1 MIECSV
7 YTDKDSVM
15 WDKFVTSA
23 NNGTIFHL
31 RRFLGY
37 HPNDRFEDRS
47 LLFHKNGK
55 FVAAFPACI
64 LRDDSKTILHSH
76 LGASFGGFV
85 LEESTGLKDTFELVE
100 ALKNYS
106 HENNINEIVLTL
118 PPIIYL
124 TRLSNNLDFALNK
137 NGFSYV
143 KRELSSVLSLKPSL
157 SANLKNFRAEAR
169 TAFRRAQKLGVEIR
183 ESEDYPTFYKLLE
196 SNLSIRHGVTPTH
209 TIDELVK
216 LKNLFPDRIEL
227 LTAFAEGKMIAGVIL
242 IECNPKAI
250 IAFYICHD
258 ENFQQFRA
266 VNLLFH
272 DIIKRAIQ
280 KKFKYLDF
288 GTFTVDMDPNWG
300 LGRFKESFGASGLF
314 RDTFKIEL

>member
-64 LRDDSKTILHSH
+64 LRDESKTILHSH

-118 PPIIYL
+118 PP
-124 TRLSNNLDFALNK
+124 
-137 NGFSYV
+137 
-143 KRELSSVLSLKPSL
+143 
-157 SANLKNFRAEAR
+157 
-169 TAFRRAQKLGVEIR
+169 
-183 ESEDYPTFYKLLE
+183 
-196 SNLSIRHGVTPTH
+196 
-209 TIDELVK
+209 
-216 LKNLFPDRIEL
+216 
-227 LTAFAEGKMIAGVIL
+227 
-242 IECNPKAI
+242 
-250 IAFYICHD
+250 
-258 ENFQQFRA
+258 
-266 VNLLFH
+266 
-272 DIIKRAIQ
+272 
-280 KKFKYLDF
+280 
-288 GTFTVDMDPNWG
+288 
-300 LGRFKESFGASGLF
+300 
-314 RDTFKIEL
+314 

>member
-7 YTDKDSVM
+7 YTDKDSVI

-37 HPNDRFEDRS
+37 HPKDRFEDRS

-55 FVAAFPACI
+55 LVAAFPACI
-64 LRDDSKTILHSH
+64 LRDESKTTLHSH

-106 HENNINEIVLTL
+106 HDNNINEIVLTL

-157 SANLKNFRAEAR
+157 STNLKNFRAEAR

-183 ESEDYPTFYKLLE
+183 ESEDFPTFYKLLE

-209 TIDELVK
+209 TIDELLK

-227 LTAFAEGKMIAGVIL
+227 LAAFAEGEMIAGVIL

-258 ENFQQFRA
+258 ENYQQFRA

>member
-1 MIECSV
+1 MLECSV
-7 YTDKDSVM
+7 YTDEDSAM
-15 WDKFVTSA
+15 WDKFVAVA

-31 RRFLGY
+31 RQFLSY
-37 HPNDRFEDRS
+37 HPKNRFEDHS

-55 FVAAFPACI
+55 LISAFPACI
-64 LRDDSKTILHSH
+64 VHNGSKTTLHSH
-76 LGASFGGFV
+76 CGASFGGFV
-85 LEESTGLKDTFELVE
+85 LEESAGLKDTFDLVE
-100 ALKNYS
+100 SLINHAQ
-106 HENNINEIVLTL
+106 NNNFSEIVLTL

-124 TRLSNNLDFALNK
+124 TRLSNNLDFALTK
-137 NGFSYV
+137 NGFSYA

-157 SANLKNFRAEAR
+157 AANMKNFRAEAR
-169 TAFRRAQKLGVEIR
+169 TAFRRARKLGVKIK
-183 ESEDYPTFYKLLE
+183 ESDDYKTFYKLLE
-196 SNLSIRHGVTPTH
+196 ANLSIRHGVKPTH
-209 TIDELVK
+209 TVRELNK
-216 LKNLFPDRIEL
+216 LKNLFPGRFEL
-227 LTAFAEGKMIAGVIL
+227 LTAFAEENMIAGVIL

-258 ENFQQFRA
+258 EKFQKFRA

-314 RDTFKIEL
+314 RDTFKINL